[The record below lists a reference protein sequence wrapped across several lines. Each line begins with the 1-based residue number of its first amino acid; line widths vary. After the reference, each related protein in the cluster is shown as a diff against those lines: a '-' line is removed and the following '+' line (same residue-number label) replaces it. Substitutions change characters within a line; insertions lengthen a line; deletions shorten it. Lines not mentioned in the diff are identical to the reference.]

1 MIIMEYL
8 TYYSRVLNIT
18 GVPNKIVGGNFCLKM
33 NKIGGDLRN
42 KKSRIRTCRREKY

>member
-8 TYYSRVLNIT
+8 TYSRVLNIT

-33 NKIGGDLRN
+33 NKTGGDLII
-42 KKSRIRTCRREKY
+42 KSS